1 MQSDI
6 LIREFNKGLRPDSI
20 MSVSDWADAN
30 RVLSQT
36 ASSET
41 GRFRTSRTPYLREIM
56 DALSPTSKY
65 EKVVFM
71 KGAQIGGTEAGNNW
85 IGYIIDQAP

>member
-1 MQSDI
+1 MQSSI

-20 MSVSDWADAN
+20 MSVSEWADAN

-36 ASSET
+36 ASSEP
-41 GRFRTSRTPYLREIM
+41 GKFRTLRTPYLKEIM
-56 DALSPTSKY
+56 DALSPTSPY

-71 KGAQIGGTEAGNNW
+71 K
-85 IGYIIDQAP
+85 